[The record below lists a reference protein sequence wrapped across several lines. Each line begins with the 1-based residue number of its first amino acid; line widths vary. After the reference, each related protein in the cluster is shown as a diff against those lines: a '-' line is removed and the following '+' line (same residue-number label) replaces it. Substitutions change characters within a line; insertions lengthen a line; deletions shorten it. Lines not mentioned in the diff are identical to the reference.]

1 MTIDEE
7 MKYCLTKYSSKTG
20 TKSCK
25 ESDHNPLFLEI
36 NISWN
41 SLYKEVSERTEI
53 FNFKNPECFK
63 QFQEM
68 TENCDELVECF
79 NDAENINLN
88 EAASKWLKTLNN
100 ILKMCFKKI
109 RLNRYQKNEELEK
122 LFAACEEAKEL
133 LAISMHLEDEDKVEE
148 LTKTVEEVSEKIS
161 DICAEKNKNIVKEHI
176 GIKDDSIEGF
186 T

>member
-1 MTIDEE
+1 MEQ
-7 MKYCLTKYSSKTG
+7 S
-20 TKSCK
+20 
-25 ESDHNPLFLEI
+25 
-36 NISWN
+36 
-41 SLYKEVSERTEI
+41 KEVSERTEI

-63 QFQEM
+63 QFQKM

-109 RLNRYQKNEELEK
+109 MLNRYQKNEELEK

-133 LAISMHLEDEDKVEE
+133 LAISMNLEDED
-148 LTKTVEEVSEKIS
+148 
-161 DICAEKNKNIVKEHI
+161 
-176 GIKDDSIEGF
+176 
-186 T
+186 